1 MRPNDFGYE
10 ELISLLRG
18 KFTELEQ
25 VIRLTLNEE
34 PDNNQYLLMMS
45 LLDQLGGEVREMEED
60 VNKISDILN
69 GLNRLKKSENE

>member
-1 MRPNDFGYE
+1 MGPGEPGYE

-34 PDNNQYLLMMS
+34 PDNNQYLLMLS
-45 LLDQLGGEVREMEED
+45 LLEQLGGEVGEMEE
-60 VNKISDILN
+60 VASKISEILN
-69 GLNRLKKSENE
+69 RLNRLKKLQNE